1 MGTVRDRNT
10 VGVTQRMKMP
20 MLSAIFLCAAMGL
33 IAPAAVAQTAN
44 PVQVSAQ
51 LDSTSIL
58 IGEQAHLLLSVDYR
72 VDQGGATKIEWPAIS
87 DTLTG
92 KISVLLDSHVDTI
105 LPEKAADP
113 YHFRQQRTLTI
124 TSWDSGYWAIPPF
137 RFIAG
142 GDTLVTDP
150 LLLTVNTVPV
160 DTTKAIRPI
169 KGIYTVPFSFMD
181 WLHDNWPWVAG
192 GLALLA
198 AIVALVIYFKRRK
211 PKEKEVAPPPPP
223 VPAHIIAMR
232 ELEELRGKKLCEQGF
247 VKEHCAGLADI
258 LRAYIEKRYRVPA
271 LEQTT
276 DELMAALR
284 ISALSKDKHTEL
296 QNLLQ
301 LADLAKFAKWKP
313 SLPETDN
320 MLASAIAFVQQTA
333 EH

>member
-1 MGTVRDRNT
+1 M
-10 VGVTQRMKMP
+10 
-20 MLSAIFLCAAMGL
+20 
-33 IAPAAVAQTAN
+33 
-44 PVQVSAQ
+44 
-51 LDSTSIL
+51 
-58 IGEQAHLLLSVDYR
+58 
-72 VDQGGATKIEWPAIS
+72 
-87 DTLTG
+87 
-92 KISVLLDSHVDTI
+92 
-105 LPEKAADP
+105 
-113 YHFRQQRTLTI
+113 
-124 TSWDSGYWAIPPF
+124 
-137 RFIAG
+137 
-142 GDTLVTDP
+142 
-150 LLLTVNTVPV
+150 
-160 DTTKAIRPI
+160 
-169 KGIYTVPFSFMD
+169 
-181 WLHDNWPWVAG
+181 
-192 GLALLA
+192 ALLA

-232 ELEELRGKKLCEQGF
+232 ELEELRAKKLCEQGF